1 MDLSQSTSDLNL
13 LPVHTETSVLLC
25 VSYILS
31 SELEVLVQ
39 GLDLGWEASSS
50 WFLILAQVSSTNL
63 GDVSLQVATTFFS
76 APIHAPATGNTG
88 ELVKQPC
95 FCL

>member
-13 LPVHTETSVLLC
+13 LPVHTETSVLL
-25 VSYILS
+25 YILS

-88 ELVKQPC
+88 EPMEQSC